1 MELTEYE
8 ERRPRLAPLGS
19 GSASASR
26 AGLAGFLVIAKDI
39 LRHRTWATGEPRAHF
54 QSYSSVG

>member
-19 GSASASR
+19 GIASASR
-26 AGLAGFLVIAKDI
+26 AGLAGFLVIAI
-39 LRHRTWATGEPRAHF
+39 IRYANITRPAAPSCTAATG
-54 QSYSSVG
+54 V

>member
-26 AGLAGFLVIAKDI
+26 AGLAGFLVIAI
-39 LRHRTWATGEPRAHF
+39 IRYANITRPAAAIGSAATG
-54 QSYSSVG
+54 V